1 MYHFSG
7 AINDNQSKKYQI
19 HIALKVILL
28 AFSFAFSLEFLGFI
42 VFMGKVWTGLLMLI
56 TLGGFLI
63 WSVVDLVLIII
74 GEFKDKSGRL
84 VKYEHPQIRK

>member
-1 MYHFSG
+1 MT
-7 AINDNQSKKYQI
+7 INQKISDSYSPKSY
-19 HIALKVILL
+19 IACVLFCFFFGIFGVHR
-28 AFSFAFSLEFLGFI
+28 FY
-42 VFMGKVWTGLLMLI
+42 VGKVWTGLLMLI
-56 TLGGFLI
+56 TLGGFFI